1 MLNRLLNIYG
11 AINRTFGFTVRPL
24 FTFWLYTWFWTFT
37 TVTLWLDHLFFP
49 GHRKTNIDRPLMII
63 GTPRSGTTFIHRFL
77 EENFDLCSFRVW
89 QMIVPSVMGQ
99 KVLKPFL
106 PFLERFSPTA
116 HAEEVHKTGLT
127 YVETDDALLSVRF
140 IDGFFLFAW
149 FLAWDDRDHTEM
161 FRSLEPGSPQ
171 TRRDL
176 TFHEKAVR
184 RLIYS
189 TGRSRFLGKPFVF
202 TMRAPAVIEQYQ
214 DAKMIYIVRDPCS
227 VIPSG
232 LSLLE
237 QLSDAQYGIKDLPED
252 VKQRF
257 FDNLYKGEVLFYKLF
272 HDAYTS
278 GQIPEEN
285 LLVVRF
291 TDMME
296 RFEEVMDQITEFAGL
311 EVTEQVRAKIEARGE
326 KQRAYKSSHKYSL
339 EQFGLTEEQVREDLA
354 FVYETFEM

>member
-1 MLNRLLNIYG
+1 
-11 AINRTFGFTVRPL
+11 
-24 FTFWLYTWFWTFT
+24 
-37 TVTLWLDHLFFP
+37 
-49 GHRKTNIDRPLMII
+49 
-63 GTPRSGTTFIHRFL
+63 
-77 EENFDLCSFRVW
+77 
-89 QMIVPSVMGQ
+89 
-99 KVLKPFL
+99 
-106 PFLERFSPTA
+106 
-116 HAEEVHKTGLT
+116 
-127 YVETDDALLSVRF
+127 
-140 IDGFFLFAW
+140 
-149 FLAWDDRDHTEM
+149 
-161 FRSLEPGSPQ
+161 
-171 TRRDL
+171 
-176 TFHEKAVR
+176 
-184 RLIYS
+184 
-189 TGRSRFLGKPFVF
+189 
-202 TMRAPAVIEQYQ
+202 
-214 DAKMIYIVRDPCS
+214 MIYIVRDPCS